1 MAPSADVE
9 PARFLVATVA
19 GGVGI
24 LGFVRAFPGSLI
36 AENQLAN
43 QQQHQRWQ
51 ELVAVIAA
59 ENRSR
64 RAAARLVVRT
74 GEPVVADLTSR

>member
-1 MAPSADVE
+1 
-9 PARFLVATVA
+9 
-19 GGVGI
+19 
-24 LGFVRAFPGSLI
+24 LI